1 MQDMKYMFQDI
12 NSFNGLIDNLIEH
25 KKELVNLKTVQQK
38 LSKMKHT
45 EKKQTGKTMEQSI
58 LRLMGQNQMIKICVI
73 GVQGK
78 ERKNGAE
85 ETFEKM
91 MNRNFPELMEDI
103 EEAQQALNG
112 VHTKKF
118 PSQYLI
124 DQVP

>member
-1 MQDMKYMFQDI
+1 
-12 NSFNGLIDNLIEH
+12 
-25 KKELVNLKTVQQK
+25 
-38 LSKMKHT
+38 
-45 EKKQTGKTMEQSI
+45 MEQSI

-85 ETFEKM
+85 EIFEKM
-91 MNRNFPELMEDI
+91 MNRNFPELVEDF
-103 EEAQQALNG
+103 EEAQQALSG

>member
-1 MQDMKYMFQDI
+1 
-12 NSFNGLIDNLIEH
+12 
-25 KKELVNLKTVQQK
+25 
-38 LSKMKHT
+38 
-45 EKKQTGKTMEQSI
+45 
-58 LRLMGQNQMIKICVI
+58 MIKICVI

-118 PSQYLI
+118 PS
-124 DQVP
+124 